1 MKKILFF
8 IAFLGLIFVIGYK
21 KSTIMYYLSE
31 PLTTS
36 GAGRQTFCG
45 THSHRIA
52 RPNGVF
58 RAYAEQN
65 QAIVKPKKRKNY
77 SRTSTK

>member
-8 IAFLGLIFVIGYK
+8 IAFLALLFVIGYK

-36 GAGRQTFCG
+36 GAGRQPSCG
-45 THSHRIA
+45 THSPRIA
-52 RPNGVF
+52 HPNGVF
-58 RAYAEQN
+58 RGYSEQN
-65 QAIVKPKKRKNY
+65 QATVKPKKRENY